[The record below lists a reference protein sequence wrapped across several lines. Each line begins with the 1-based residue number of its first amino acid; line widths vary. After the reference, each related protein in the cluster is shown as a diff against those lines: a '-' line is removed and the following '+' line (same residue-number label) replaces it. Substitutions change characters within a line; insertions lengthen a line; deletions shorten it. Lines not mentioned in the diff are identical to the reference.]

1 MINKY
6 TLAHFFHYRSVVCRW
21 HSIGLFNYSITKFI
35 SLTNEK
41 ENKYER
47 DTKRTAIGVA
57 SGFLAIIGLLAG
69 IVFAFAML
77 ITGGTTNVG
86 YSIGGLIGGV
96 LIWANFAVWGELLE
110 VFQTIEATQIE
121 ILNHLKEGE

>member
-1 MINKY
+1 M
-6 TLAHFFHYRSVVCRW
+6 
-21 HSIGLFNYSITKFI
+21 
-35 SLTNEK
+35 K
-41 ENKYER
+41 EIP
-47 DTKRTAIGVA
+47 KRTAIGVA

-69 IVFAFAML
+69 IVFAFIMFAS
-77 ITGGTTNVG
+77 GGTSNGG
-86 YSIGGLIGGV
+86 YLIGGIIGGV